1 VELSIMHRIL
11 LIPAILLLAPH
22 PAGAQSD
29 GSSPPHVLI
38 RTMTEELDY
47 SMKNLALPDGTKPYF
62 LAYTVTDI
70 KSLAVRT
77 ELGAVTGTSDTHQR
91 VLGVDLRIGD
101 YKLDS
106 SHQIRGGRG
115 GFRGRRGGGGV
126 LVSIDDNPAAIKHA
140 LWLATDSEFKAA
152 VNRYHR
158 VLTNLKTMV
167 EEEDPSADFSREE
180 AHVYSEPEAVL
191 AIDRDAWV
199 QRLRKVSR
207 LAREYPLI
215 HNSTVSL
222 TCQVFNRFFVNSEGS
237 RIQTGLKLL
246 RVNVAAGTKADDGM
260 ALSQSFIFNAASAD
274 RLPSEEEITQAFKK
288 VIEKVLAL
296 RKAPIVEPFIG
307 PAILVNRASA
317 VFFHEIFGHRIE
329 GHRQKNVEEGQTFTK
344 KIGKPILP
352 EFLSVEDNPTVPR
365 FGGEDL
371 RGYYRF
377 DDEGVPAQNAVL
389 VNKGILAGFLMSRSP
404 IRGFP
409 RSNGHGRR
417 APGSRVVS
425 RMGNT
430 IILSSKAVSFSRL
443 RELLVEQCRKQEK
456 PFGLLFEDISGG
468 FTGTGRGGGQIFKVL
483 PIVVY
488 RVFPDGRPDELV
500 RGVDIVGTPL
510 TCFSKIIHTG
520 NDPAVFN
527 GTCGAESGS
536 VPVSAIS
543 PSILVSQMEIEKRSR
558 AQDKPPILPPPIGE
572 KDDVK

>member
-1 VELSIMHRIL
+1 MQRTLMLLS
-11 LIPAILLLAPH
+11 LLLLSPH
-22 PAGAQSD
+22 LAGAQSSP
-29 GSSPPHVLI
+29 SSPPHILI
-38 RTMTEELDY
+38 RTLISTMSEELDY
-47 SMKNLALPDGTKPYF
+47 SMKNLALPDGTRPYY
-62 LAYTVTDI
+62 LAYTVTDVKNLI
-70 KSLAVRT
+70 IRT
-77 ELGAVTGTSDTHQR
+77 ELGAVTGTDDSHQR
-91 VLGVDLRIGD
+91 VLGADLRIGD

-115 GFRGRRGGGGV
+115 GFRGRGAGGA
-126 LVSIDDNPAAIKHA
+126 VSVSLDNNPVAIKHA
-140 LWLATDSEFKAA
+140 LWQATDREFKAA

-158 VLTNLKTMV
+158 VLTNMKTMV
-167 EEEDPSADFSREE
+167 EEEDQSADFSREE
-180 AHVYSEPEAVL
+180 AHVYSESEAAL
-191 AIDRDAWV
+191 SIDRESWV
-199 QRLRKVSR
+199 QRLRRVSR
-207 LAREYPLI
+207 LARKYPLI
-215 HNSTVSL
+215 HSSNVSL
-222 TCQVFNRFFVNSEGS
+222 ACQVFNRFFVNSEGS
-237 RIQTGLKLL
+237 KIQTGCKLL
-246 RVNVAAGTKADDGM
+246 RVHVAAGTKADDGM
-260 ALSQSFIFNAASAD
+260 ALSQSFIFNAASTD
-274 RLPSEEEITQAFKK
+274 RLPTEEEITRAFQK
-288 VIEKVLAL
+288 VIDKVLAL

-352 EFLSVEDNPTVPR
+352 DFLSVHDNPTLSR
-365 FGGEDL
+365 FGEEDL

-377 DDEGVPAQNAVL
+377 DDEGVPAQNAILVDKGVL
-389 VNKGILAGFLMSRSP
+389 TSFLMSRSP
-404 IRGFP
+404 VRGFP

-430 IILSSKAVSFSRL
+430 MIYSSRAVKFARL
-443 RELLVEQCRKQEK
+443 RNLLIEECRKQKK

-468 FTGTGRGGGQIFKVL
+468 FTGTGRGRGQIFKVL

-520 NDPAVFN
+520 DDPAVFN

-536 VPVSAIS
+536 VPVSAVS
-543 PSILVSQMEIEKRSR
+543 PSILVSQMEIEKRTR
-558 AQDKPPILPPPIGE
+558 AQDRPPILPPPIGE
-572 KDDVK
+572 KDVNR